1 MYFVNEEQIGSRL
14 DFLLRLAETAKA
26 VASSWQNGDPVLAL
40 AQERAL
46 HLAIEGVTDIGSL
59 LIDAFILRDASS
71 YEDIVDI
78 LRGEGAFDPDTAE
91 LLLELVKLRR
101 PLVQDYVSWNEQ
113 GLHALTERLPELLPR
128 FAEQV
133 RSFMAKELGGGS

>member
-1 MYFVNEEQIGSRL
+1 MYFVNEEQIASRL
-14 DFLLRLAETAKA
+14 DYLLRLAETARA
-26 VASSWQNGDPVLAL
+26 LTDRWRDGDPVLEL

-78 LRGEGAFDPDTAE
+78 LRGEGAFDAETAGQ
-91 LLLELVKLRR
+91 LLELVKLRR
-101 PLVQDYVSWNEQ
+101 KLVQDYVQWNAAGMHE
-113 GLHALTERLPELLPR
+113 LTALLPGLLPR
-128 FAEQV
+128 FVDQV
-133 RSFMAKELGGGS
+133 RAFMAKELNGGG

>member
-14 DFLLRLAETAKA
+14 EFLMQLAETARA
-26 VASSWQNGDPVLAL
+26 LSDRWRDGDPVLAL

-71 YEDIVDI
+71 YEDIVEI
-78 LRGEGAFDPDTAE
+78 LRSEGAFDSDTSA

-101 PLVQDYVSWNEQ
+101 KLVQDYVQWKAA
-113 GLHALTERLPELLPR
+113 GLHELTVRLPELLPR
-128 FAEQV
+128 FADQV
-133 RSFMAKELGGGS
+133 RAFMAKELNGGG

>member
-14 DFLLRLAETAKA
+14 AFLQRLAETARELA
-26 VASSWQNGDPVLAL
+26 VRWQDGDAVLAL

-46 HLAIEGVTDIGSL
+46 HLAIEGVTDVGSL

-78 LRGEGAFDPDTAE
+78 LRGEGAFDPDTAGQ
-91 LLLELVKLRR
+91 LLDLVKLRR
-101 PLVQDYVSWNEQ
+101 PLVQDYTSWDAS
-113 GLHALTERLPELLPR
+113 GLHALTLRLPELLPR
-128 FAEQV
+128 FVEQV
-133 RSFMAKELGGGS
+133 RAFMAKELGGS